1 MMLEGNIR
9 DGVIE
14 RDYIDL
20 HVHSVRSDGTYT
32 IPGLIAYAA
41 EKRLKVMALTDH
53 DTVEGLDEIHSEAE
67 KVPDAPKIVDGV
79 ELSTDRDGKDIHIVG
94 LFIDY
99 KEPSFAAYLKDFRDS
114 RDERNRKMCKK
125 LRDELNMDIS
135 PEKLRERFP
144 GSVITRAHYG
154 RYMLENGYTR
164 SVQEAFDR
172 WIGDD
177 RPYFIPREKVP
188 PEKGVELIRHAKG
201 IPVLAH
207 PLLYKLSSERLE
219 ELIASLKDAG
229 LAAIETR
236 YTTHNSS
243 DVKRLQLLT
252 EKYGLLESGGSD
264 FHGKNKPDVDLAVGH
279 GNLCVPYAI
288 YERLREYKERL

>member
-1 MMLEGNIR
+1 
-9 DGVIE
+9 
-14 RDYIDL
+14 
-20 HVHSVRSDGTYT
+20 
-32 IPGLIAYAA
+32 
-41 EKRLKVMALTDH
+41 
-53 DTVEGLDEIHSEAE
+53 
-67 KVPDAPKIVDGV
+67 
-79 ELSTDRDGKDIHIVG
+79 
-94 LFIDY
+94 
-99 KEPSFAAYLKDFRDS
+99 
-114 RDERNRKMCKK
+114 
-125 LRDELNMDIS
+125 
-135 PEKLRERFP
+135 
-144 GSVITRAHYG
+144 
-154 RYMLENGYTR
+154 
-164 SVQEAFDR
+164 
-172 WIGDD
+172 
-177 RPYFIPREKVP
+177 
-188 PEKGVELIRHAKG
+188 VELIRNAKG